1 MVVTNDAHYLR
12 QEDAKIRTC
21 SCASRRPKTVDDPNR
36 MRFETEEFYIKSEEE
51 LRRLFPNAEEAF
63 ANTVDIARRCNV
75 EFVFNQYKLPSFP
88 VPEGFTD
95 EAYFRKLCMEGFRER
110 YPDPPEAY
118 RKRLSMRLTSS
129 ARWGM

>member
-12 QEDAKIRTC
+12 KEDAKIQDVLLCVQT
-21 SCASRRPKTVDDPNR
+21 AKTVDDPNR
-36 MRFETEEFYIKSEEE
+36 MKFETEEFYIKSEEA
-51 LRRLFPNAEEAF
+51 LRQLFPNADEAF

-110 YPDPPEAY
+110 YPDPPGVLPGAPGI
-118 RKRLSMRLTSS
+118 RD
-129 ARWGM
+129 